1 MQTLKAYDIALYF
14 LFRARELE
22 AGEVISNLKMQKLLY
37 YAQGHFFALYDE
49 PLFEERIEAWRY
61 GPVVKNVYDRF
72 AKYTNL
78 AIDFKELENYNAK
91 LYTKEHLDTLPFLFN
106 RYNSFSA
113 WELVLKTHE
122 EPLWKKYF
130 DKYNTNEIP
139 FEELKAFFKDKLKKE
154 TKGYLA

>member
-37 YAQGHFFALYDE
+37 YAQGHFSALYDE

-78 AIDFKELENYNAK
+78 AIDFR
-91 LYTKEHLDTLPFLFN
+91 HSTL
-106 RYNSFSA
+106 SF
-113 WELVLKTHE
+113 
-122 EPLWKKYF
+122 
-130 DKYNTNEIP
+130 
-139 FEELKAFFKDKLKKE
+139 
-154 TKGYLA
+154 